1 MKQDILTQH
10 HNLLPVISATP
21 IITPGEGD
29 TPLVRS
35 QILEKELHCG
45 ELYFKLEGCNPTGSF
60 KGSGMVLPVAKA
72 MEAGSNNP
80 EGENKFD

>member
-1 MKQDILTQH
+1 VKVIL
-10 HNLLPVISATP
+10 LWCVLSSC
-21 IITPGEGD
+21 
-29 TPLVRS
+29 R
-35 QILEKELHCG
+35 
-45 ELYFKLEGCNPTGSF
+45 PTGSF